1 MSVAPGPCYKK
12 GMFGLEKIVFAGILF
27 CLFVC
32 LVVCFQ
38 EVTIF
43 SAWKMDEEEGDKS
56 GKACEIIPHV

>member
-1 MSVAPGPCYKK
+1 
-12 GMFGLEKIVFAGILF
+12 MFGLEKIVFAGILF

-43 SAWKMDEEEGDKS
+43 SAWKMDEEEGDKGDKS